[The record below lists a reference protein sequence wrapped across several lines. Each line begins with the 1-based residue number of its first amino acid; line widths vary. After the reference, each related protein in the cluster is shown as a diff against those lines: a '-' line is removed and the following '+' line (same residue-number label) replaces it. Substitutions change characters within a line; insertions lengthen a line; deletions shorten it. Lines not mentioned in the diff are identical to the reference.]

1 MMRRMPGMR
10 CIELAVMS
18 LVLVMSAC
26 GGGGGSSP
34 TEPPAPPVPLEG
46 DWSGSVTI
54 TSPNPATCSLSLDLV
69 QDGPDYLGNWEA
81 RCPDG
86 TQGHGIVV
94 VTSLFGNRVIV
105 NALAL
110 DSTSVFGGCG
120 WASSAFREGNR
131 LRGED
136 WSTPQNCQT
145 GPVLRGR
152 LELTKR

>member
-1 MMRRMPGMR
+1 MRL
-10 CIELAVMS
+10 IELAVVS
-18 LVLVMSAC
+18 LVLVISAC
-26 GGGGGSSP
+26 GGGGSSP

-69 QDGPDYLGNWEA
+69 RDGLDYLGNWEA

-86 TQGHGIVV
+86 TQGNGTVF
-94 VTSLFGNRVIV
+94 VTSLIANQVV
-105 NALAL
+105 VVALG
-110 DSTSVFGGCG
+110 SPSVFGGCG

-136 WSTPQNCQT
+136 WSTTQNCQT
-145 GPVLRGR
+145 GPLLRGR